1 MAALRRLSGLFGAVN
16 NYYLKPITSIINNN
30 TSLSAQK
37 TCKFQQFR
45 DFKTYLPWL
54 PKDRDIPMEVPEL
67 TQEEEKLSNDILNI
81 INKQLET
88 NTQSRLF
95 AIVSITGKQ
104 FKVTE
109 NDIVVIQGYWP
120 PNPGDTLKLEKVL
133 LVGGTDF
140 SLIGQPLLN
149 REMVNITATVIEK
162 TFSHTKIRF
171 RMRKRKQYR
180 RTKFERTQHT
190 MVRINSIDVQA
201 PIDVKKEVEGLDRI
215 Y

>member
-1 MAALRRLSGLFGAVN
+1 MVIEFFILSFQMKLFF
-16 NYYLKPITSIINNN
+16 SINFH
-30 TSLSAQK
+30 L
-37 TCKFQQFR
+37 
-45 DFKTYLPWL
+45 
-54 PKDRDIPMEVPEL
+54 L
-67 TQEEEKLSNDILNI
+67 TDILNI

-95 AIVSITGKQ
+95 AIVSISGKQ

-109 NDIVVIQGYWP
+109 NDIVIIQGYWP
-120 PNPGDTLKLEKVL
+120 PNPGDKLKLEKVL

-180 RTKFERTQHT
+180 RTKCKMIFY
-190 MVRINSIDVQA
+190 SI
-201 PIDVKKEVEGLDRI
+201 
-215 Y
+215 